1 MKDYK
6 EDLPFKVE
14 RRRNAQQDMGRL
26 INLQYETLQEIK
38 RTNALLLE
46 ILTPPLPKR
55 FNLPHRPEFLEDKQ
69 DYSGGR

>member
-1 MKDYK
+1 MTNYK
-6 EDLPFKVE
+6 EDLPLEIK

-26 INLQYETLQEIK
+26 INLQYEILQEQK